1 MATKKKAAPAKK
13 TAEKAI
19 SVPYK
24 VQFPPELPPNKRG
37 KLSSKLFTMEVAD
50 PMGRPKAK
58 DEWKDFREIEKIE
71 LAWTFYY
78 KHSLGKYS
86 KFFIELE
93 KGNFYA
99 TKCPKCGTV
108 WAMPRPVCPNDL
120 TICKW
125 KKLTG
130 KGTLVSH
137 SISEFVP
144 AFMKVKTPYVLAMVK
159 LDGADT
165 LFAHQLLGWKKR
177 DEIKDGMRVKVV
189 YKKGPVIHPMQLMH
203 FEPL

>member
-1 MATKKKAAPAKK
+1 MATKTKKTQKAVEEKIAPA
-13 TAEKAI
+13 
-19 SVPYK
+19 YK
-24 VQFPPELPPNKRG
+24 VAFPPELPANKRG
-37 KLSSKLFTMEVAD
+37 KLSSKLFIMEVAD

-71 LAWTFYY
+71 LKWEFCY

-108 WAMPRPVCPNDL
+108 WAMPRPVCANDL

-130 KGTLVSH
+130 KGTLVSY

-177 DEIKDGMRVKVV
+177 EDIKTGMRVKVV
-189 YKKGPVIHPMQLMH
+189 YKKGPVGHPMQLMH
-203 FEPL
+203 FEPM